1 MELSQKYQQ
10 KTDKQ
15 HIIDNPDTYIGSIEY
30 VDSDLWVY
38 NNEISK
44 IQLKP
49 IKYIPGLYKLF
60 DECLVNTRDHM
71 IRMEQNT
78 ESEYKVSYIN
88 VNINNETGLITIIND
103 GEGIDILK
111 HPETDLWIPE
121 MIFGHLRTSTNY
133 NKTEEKI
140 VGGKNG
146 FGVKLVYVWSTYGT
160 LETVDHKTGL
170 KYEQVFENNLD
181 KINPPTI
188 SKVRKGTKPYTKISF
203 IPDYARLQIAGLTP
217 DMIDLFHKR
226 VYDLSAITNKTVKV
240 RWNDELLKPKTFQD
254 YVDLYLGSKEET
266 KRVHE
271 EDEVSGRWE
280 YVVALSQSEEFTQ
293 ISFVN
298 GIYTQKGGKHVEYI
312 MNQILRKIISYIETK
327 KKIQVNATS
336 IKEQLIIFL
345 RCDIVNPSFDSQ
357 TKDYMNTPSSKFGS
371 ICNVSDKFIEKVAKL
386 GVMDQACAINEI
398 KEQKALKKNDGI
410 KVKTLRDLTKLLDA
424 GYAGTSKSSECMLII
439 CEGDS
444 AKAGITS
451 GLTTED
457 RKRIGVYP
465 LKGKILNVRGET
477 MKKINDNKEIHELK
491 RILGLEIG
499 KTYENIEEVNR
510 YLRYSKVIFMT
521 DQDLDGSHIK
531 GLCINLFQSEW
542 SSLTR
547 IPGFIGFMNTPILK
561 ARKGTNELRFY
572 NQGEYE
578 NWKKDNT
585 HSSHLWNIKY
595 YKGLGTSTDTEFREY
610 FKERK
615 IVNFVHEGELSDDVI
630 DLVFNKKR
638 SEDRKQWLEKYDRD
652 CYVNTSNTQVSYTE
666 FVNKELIH
674 FSKYDCDRSI
684 PNIMDGLKMSL
695 RKILYSAFKKNLTKD
710 IKVAQ
715 FSGYVSEHS
724 GYHHGEASLNAAIV
738 GMSQNFVGSNNIN
751 LLVPNGQ
758 FGSRL
763 MGGKDSASERYIYTR
778 LHKITRKIFPEI
790 DDNILTYLNDD
801 GIMVEP
807 IYYGPIIPLVL
818 VNGCKGIGTGF
829 STNIPCY
836 DPIVLIQYLK
846 SKIMGCVTITEAD
859 FIPYYDGFTGTISR
873 GVEEDKYIISGK
885 YEIIDKDRICITELP
900 VGTWTEDY
908 KIFLEELTQPIVD
921 KDGNKKQPVIKDY
934 EDLYTKTKVNFPIIF
949 HPGKLS
955 ELTHDQ
961 IMKMFKLTS
970 SISIKNMHLFDAND
984 CLKKYETITSI
995 IDEYFLK
1002 RLELYILRKQYLV
1015 DMYQKQLLTLSN
1027 KARYILAILND
1038 EIDLRRKKYSQV
1050 VEMLTALNYDLVND
1064 SYDYLIK
1071 MPMDSVTDE
1080 NVSRILKERDNKQYE
1095 LEIIVNKTEFEMWN
1109 EELDLLLNEYIE
1121 YRNERSR
1128 ENNPT
1133 ESTSSASSTTSNI
1146 KIINKKTKKV
1156 V

>member
-10 KTDKQ
+10 KTDKE

-30 VDSDLWVY
+30 VDSDMWVY
-38 NNEISK
+38 NKDASK
-44 IQLKP
+44 IQFKN

-71 IRMEQNT
+71 IRMDQQT
-78 ESEYKVSYIN
+78 TSEYKVSYIN
-88 VNINNETGLITIIND
+88 VNINQDTGMITIIND

-111 HPETDLWIPE
+111 HPTTDLWIPE

-133 NKTEEKI
+133 NKEEEKI

-170 KYEQVFENNLD
+170 KYEQIFENNLD

-188 SKVRKGTKPYTKISF
+188 TKVRKGTKPYTKISF
-203 IPDYARLQIAGLTP
+203 IPDYHRLNISKLTP
-217 DMIDLFHKR
+217 DMIDLFNKR
-226 VYDLSAITNKTVKV
+226 VYDLSAITNKNVKV
-240 RWNDELLKPKTFQD
+240 RWNDDILKPKSFQD

-266 KRVHE
+266 KRIHE
-271 EDEVSGRWE
+271 EDEIGRWE
-280 YVVALSQSEEFTQ
+280 YIVALSQSHEFTQ

-312 MNQILRKIISYIETK
+312 TNQILRKIITYIDSK
-327 KKIQVNATS
+327 KKIQVNAAS
-336 IKEQLIIFL
+336 IKEQIILFV

-371 ICNVSDKFIEKVAKL
+371 GCTVSDKFIEKVAKL
-386 GVMDQACAINEI
+386 GIMEQACSITEI
-398 KEQKALKKNDGI
+398 KENKSLKKNDGI

-424 GYAGTSKSSECMLII
+424 CYAGTAKSSECMLII

-451 GLTTED
+451 GLSTED

-477 MKKINDNKEIHELK
+477 LKKINDNKEIHELK

-499 KTYENIEEVNR
+499 KTYENIEEVNK

-542 SSLTR
+542 GSLTR

-561 ARKGTNELRFY
+561 ARKGNNILRFY

-578 NWKKDNT
+578 NWKKANDT
-585 HSSHLWNIKY
+585 TSHLWDIKY

-615 IVNFVHEGELSDDVI
+615 LVTFIHEGEISDDVI

-652 CYVNTSNTQVSYTE
+652 CYVNTSNTQVSYTD

-695 RKILYSAFKKNLTKD
+695 RKILYSAFKKKLTKD

-763 MGGKDSASERYIYTR
+763 MGGKDSASERYIFTR
-778 LHKITRKIFPEI
+778 LHKITRHIFPEI
-790 DDNILTYLNDD
+790 DDNILKYLNDD
-801 GIMVEP
+801 GTVVEP
-807 IYYGPIIPLVL
+807 VYYAPIIPLVL

-829 STNIPCY
+829 STSIPCY
-836 DPIVLIQYLK
+836 DPILLIGYLK
-846 SKIMGCVTITEAD
+846 SKIMGCVTITETD
-859 FIPYYDGFTGTISR
+859 FIPYYDGFTGTIIK
-873 GVEEDKYIISGK
+873 VDDKYVISGK
-885 YEIIDKDRICITELP
+885 YEVIDKDRICITELP
-900 VGTWTEDY
+900 IGTWTEDY
-908 KIFLEELTQPIVD
+908 KIFLEDLTQPSVD
-921 KDGNKKQPVIKDY
+921 KNGMKTQSIIKDY

-949 HPGKLS
+949 HSGKLS

-961 IMKMFKLTS
+961 LMKMFKLTTTVS
-970 SISIKNMHLFDAND
+970 LKNMHLFDSND
-984 CLKKYETITSI
+984 CLKKYETITHI
-995 IDEYFLK
+995 IDDYFIN
-1002 RLELYILRKQYLV
+1002 RLELYIVRKQYLI
-1015 DMYQKQLLTLSN
+1015 DMYEKQLLTLSN
-1027 KARYILAILND
+1027 KAKYILSILND
-1038 EIDLRRKKYSQV
+1038 VIDLRRKKYSQV
-1050 VEMLTALNYDLVND
+1050 VEMLTHHTYDLIND

-1080 NVSRILKERDNKQYE
+1080 NISKILKERDNKQHE
-1095 LEIIVNKTEFEMWN
+1095 LDIIVNKSEFEMWD
-1109 EELDLLLNEYIE
+1109 EELDILLKEYIE
-1121 YRNERSR
+1121 YKKEREI

-1133 ESTSSASSTTSNI
+1133 EEKPT
-1146 KIINKKTKKV
+1146 KIIKKKK
-1156 V
+1156 

>member
-15 HIIDNPDTYIGSIEY
+15 HIIDNPDTYIGSVEY
-30 VDSDLWVY
+30 VDSELWVY
-38 NNEISK
+38 DNEASK

-71 IRMEQNT
+71 IRMDQAAT
-78 ESEYKVSYIN
+78 SEYKVTYIN
-88 VNINNETGLITIIND
+88 ININQDTGMITIVND

-111 HPETDLWIPE
+111 HPDTNIWIPE

-133 NKTEEKI
+133 NKAEDKI

-160 LETVDHKTGL
+160 IETVDHKTGL

-188 SKVRKGTKPYTKISF
+188 TKVRKGTKPYTKISF
-203 IPDYARLQIAGLTP
+203 IPDYARLQIAGLTL

-226 VYDLSAITNKTVKV
+226 VYDLSAITSKTVKV
-240 RWNDELLKPKTFQD
+240 RWNDELLKTKSFQD
-254 YVDLYLGSKEET
+254 YVDLYLGTKEET
-266 KRVHE
+266 KRIHE
-271 EDEVSGRWE
+271 DDEGTGRWE
-280 YVVALSQSEEFTQ
+280 YVVALSQSHEFTQ

-312 MNQILRKIISYIETK
+312 MNQILRKLITYIETK

-336 IKEQLIIFL
+336 IKEQIILFL

-357 TKDYMNTPSSKFGS
+357 TKDCMNTPASKFGS
-371 ICNVSDKFIEKVAKL
+371 TCNVTDKFIEKLAKM
-386 GVMDQACAINEI
+386 GVMDQACTITEI

-424 GYAGTSKSSECMLII
+424 GYAGTSKSAECMLII

-451 GLTTED
+451 GLTMED

-477 MKKINDNKEIHELK
+477 SKKINDNKEIHEIK

-499 KTYENIEEVNR
+499 KKYENLDDVNR

-542 SSLTR
+542 GSLTR

-561 ARKGTNELRFY
+561 ARKGSNELRFY
-572 NQGEYE
+572 NQGEYDS
-578 NWKKDNT
+578 WKKDNN
-585 HSSHLWNIKY
+585 SSMHLWNIKY

-615 IVNFVHEGELSDDVI
+615 IVNFIHEGEVSDDVI

-652 CYVNTSNTQVSYTE
+652 CYVNTSSTHVSYTE

-778 LHKITRKIFPEI
+778 LNKLTRRIFPEI

-807 IYYGPIIPLVL
+807 VFYVPIIPLVL

-829 STNIPCY
+829 STSIPCY
-836 DPIVLIQYLK
+836 DPILLIQYLK
-846 SKIMGCVTITEAD
+846 SKIMGCVNITEND
-859 FIPYYDGFTGTISR
+859 FIPYYDGFAGTIVRS
-873 GVEEDKYIISGK
+873 EDKYIISGK
-885 YEIIDKDRICITELP
+885 YEVIDTDKICITELP
-900 VGTWTEDY
+900 IGTWTEDY
-908 KIFLEELTQPIVD
+908 KIFLEELTQASVD
-921 KDGNKKQPVIKDY
+921 KTGHRTPSMIKDY

-949 HPGKLS
+949 HTGKLA

-961 IMKMFKLTS
+961 IMKMFKLTTTM
-970 SISIKNMHLFDAND
+970 SIKNMHLFDAND
-984 CLKKYETITSI
+984 CLKKYETITDI
-995 IDEYFLK
+995 IDEYFIK
-1002 RLELYILRKQYLV
+1002 RLELYILRKEYLV
-1015 DMYQKQLLTLSN
+1015 DVYQKQLLTLSN

-1050 VEMLTALNYDLVND
+1050 VEMLTTLTYDLVND

-1080 NVSRILKERDNKQYE
+1080 NVNKILTERDNKQKE
-1095 LEIIVNKTEFEMWN
+1095 LDIIINKSEFEMWN
-1109 EELDLLLNEYIE
+1109 EELDILLSEYIE
-1121 YRNERSR
+1121 YKNERTTD
-1128 ENNPT
+1128 NNPS
-1133 ESTSSASSTTSNI
+1133 EE
-1146 KIINKKTKKV
+1146 KITKVIRKTKKMG
-1156 V
+1156 